1 MVINQNKVIFQMIT
15 VTFKK
20 VAAIV
25 AVVVVVVVVV
35 IAEMVKARN
44 HIMVVMVV
52 VITTIK
58 CVIIHA
64 EPTIKTKKDS
74 IIVAMKNIIMVIE

>member
-1 MVINQNKVIFQMIT
+1 LAAMVINQNKVIFQMIT

-25 AVVVVVVVVV
+25 AVVVVVV